1 MLLTRIG
8 RFTVRRRKAV
18 LITTAIVFVLSG
30 VLGGGVAT
38 HLSSGGFDD
47 PGSESAQ
54 AQRILEDR
62 FGQGVP
68 NVVLLVTAKHGNVDD
83 PAVAAEGAALTARL
97 AHERGIVD
105 SASYWSLGSPPPLKS
120 KAGNQ
125 ALVLARIGG
134 SQNAMHDRVE
144 AITPRYTFSDANV
157 SVRVGGFA
165 EVFRQVSSQIQKDL
179 ATAEAVAIPITIVC
193 LILVFGGLIAA
204 GLPLAIGGLAIVGTF
219 MVLRAWSSV
228 TEVSIYSLNLAT
240 AMGLGLVI
248 DYSLFVVSRYREEL
262 TNGLAPG
269 YAIVRTMETAGRTVL
284 FSALTVAASL
294 CALLVFPLAF
304 LRSFAYAGIG
314 VVVMAA
320 GGALFTLPALLA
332 VLGRRVDKL
341 VLWRHTPKPVGEGFW
356 HRVATFVM
364 RRPVIAAA
372 TIVAVLL
379 VLGGPFLHVR
389 FGLPDDRVLPPGAD
403 GRVTTDQLRRNFSA
417 NEATAMT
424 VVAPHVNADARTA
437 DVDRYAA
444 ALSSLRGVGRVDAA
458 TGSYIAGRKVVGPL
472 PASARFRMQPAPE
485 DWTQPLLIGRP
496 PPPIPSR
503 TRAPRARP

>member
-219 MVLRAWSSV
+219 
-228 TEVSIYSLNLAT
+228 
-240 AMGLGLVI
+240 
-248 DYSLFVVSRYREEL
+248 
-262 TNGLAPG
+262 
-269 YAIVRTMETAGRTVL
+269 
-284 FSALTVAASL
+284 
-294 CALLVFPLAF
+294 
-304 LRSFAYAGIG
+304 
-314 VVVMAA
+314 
-320 GGALFTLPALLA
+320 
-332 VLGRRVDKL
+332 
-341 VLWRHTPKPVGEGFW
+341 
-356 HRVATFVM
+356 
-364 RRPVIAAA
+364 
-372 TIVAVLL
+372 
-379 VLGGPFLHVR
+379 
-389 FGLPDDRVLPPGAD
+389 
-403 GRVTTDQLRRNFSA
+403 
-417 NEATAMT
+417 
-424 VVAPHVNADARTA
+424 
-437 DVDRYAA
+437 
-444 ALSSLRGVGRVDAA
+444 
-458 TGSYIAGRKVVGPL
+458 
-472 PASARFRMQPAPE
+472 
-485 DWTQPLLIGRP
+485 
-496 PPPIPSR
+496 
-503 TRAPRARP
+503 